1 MNKAVVY
8 SRIEQIEQ
16 RLKPV
21 LSDNCNADVIMH
33 EIISEAIMLV
43 HDSDNSCLTNE
54 EIAQGAVR
62 MSINSFYEASNIVK
76 VIDKYSNPQSRIF
89 YGLHAR
95 SVYNTENL
103 LKSIDILKKDVR
115 KERDSLLKTVDS
127 INFTF
132 HEKPRKPYKY
142 VAIIVIAIMGVGL
155 LLSSVLNLQNKS
167 NEEKYVYVD
176 DYGFVH
182 SKRNCSRLHYKGMAS
197 SRVLIDSCNIDTW
210 GLCPKCVDDKT
221 YETLI
226 NNQNND

>member
-1 MNKAVVY
+1 MNKVVVY
-8 SRIEQIEQ
+8 SRIEQIEK
-16 RLKPV
+16 RLKSV
-21 LSDNCNADVIMH
+21 LSDNCNADVIIH

-76 VIDKYSNPQSRIF
+76 VIDKYNNPQRRIF
-89 YGLHAR
+89 YGLRAR

-103 LKSIDILKKDVR
+103 LESIDILKKDVR
-115 KERDSLLKTVDS
+115 EERDSLLKTVDS

-132 HEKPRKPYKY
+132 YEKPQKQYKY
-142 VAIIVIAIMGVGL
+142 VAVITVVIMGVGL
-155 LLSSVLNLQNKS
+155 LLSVLNLQNKS
-167 NEEKYVYVD
+167 NEGKYVYVD

-197 SRVLIDSCNIDTW
+197 SRILIDSCNIDTW
-210 GLCPKCVDDKT
+210 ELCPKCVDDKM
-221 YETLI
+221 YETLT
-226 NNQNND
+226 NTQNND